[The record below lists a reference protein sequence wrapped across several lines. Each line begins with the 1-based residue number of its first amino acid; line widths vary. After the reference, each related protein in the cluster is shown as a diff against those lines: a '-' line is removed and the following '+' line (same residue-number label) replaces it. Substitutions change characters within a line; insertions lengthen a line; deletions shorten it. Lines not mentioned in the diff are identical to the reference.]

1 MRSRRVLFTLQ
12 RVLVGAL
19 VICLL
24 SSAMAVLGGSAG
36 VEAQSASDSAAAVSS
51 VRIAARKLANGNLE
65 FGLELAGGSEWLPRA
80 RFFPYA
86 TVDVGRWLRA
96 SPYGMS
102 DGNDVRIR
110 ARRLTD
116 GKVAFALQVGADR
129 QWLPP
134 KRNFPYSTAT
144 IGRWLYASWYTVGDA
159 TTPLDTNSPPATAP
173 TPTDR
178 SSCTFESAM
187 SQVLPSVF
195 QVVADTG
202 SHWNLGTA
210 FYIGNDQFLTAAHVV
225 SGARTIRLQNH
236 VGTVRQVQVVGTDV
250 PSDVAVL
257 RADGSG
263 ISAMRFG
270 DESSLGSGAR
280 IAAVGYPASVYSDPS
295 TGAAASIVSGLL
307 SSKWYD
313 GDYDYVYYLQT
324 DAAANRGNSGGPVI
338 NECGE
343 VVGLVTS
350 KIVDEG
356 VEGLIY
362 AVTEGTVR
370 EAMRRANR
378 SPEPSRSTTV
388 DLYLI
393 QNVFGDSDGGSSRY
407 TLTTTCGVA
416 INTDYVVE
424 LREGRFNITM
434 ALGVDP
440 EEGLRVAAR
449 TSGGEGCIAT
459 ATVSNLPLNCTA
471 ARNPVTANL
480 AGADE
485 WVLLEFEI
493 SCTAHTAS
501 SGVGTSW
508 QFYTETDSLDR
519 SVVYLA
525 YGTSYNHDFSY
536 PWDEEPAQVGVECW
550 TDSVGNPERL
560 DIYVWFGGQFLA
572 GGFDRNDTIYVNY
585 RFGTGGIE
593 EGYWWE
599 SVDNVAAYVPEGE
612 VGSFLQLLRALNQ
625 EFVIRAWNFDDT
637 VIGTVV
643 FALAGADAAI
653 ARVLQVCTA

>member
-116 GKVAFALQVGADR
+116 GKVEFALQVGADR

-144 IGRWLYASWYTVGDA
+144 VGRWLYASWYTVGDA
-159 TTPLDTNSPPATAP
+159 TTPLDTNSSFTTEP

-178 SSCTFESAM
+178 SSCTFERAM
-187 SQVLPSVF
+187 STVLPSVF

-202 SHWNLGTA
+202 THWNLGTA
-210 FYIGNDQFLTAAHVV
+210 FYIGNDEFLTAAHVV
-225 SGARTIRLQNH
+225 SGARAIRIQNH
-236 VGTVRQVQVVGTDV
+236 IGTIRQVQVVGTDT

-313 GDYDYVYYLQT
+313 VDYDYVYYLQT

-459 ATVSNLPLNCTA
+459 ATVSNLPLSCTA

-485 WVLLEFEI
+485 WAFLEFEI
-493 SCTAHTAS
+493 DCTEQAANPTVAS
-501 SGVGTSW
+501 NW
-508 QFYTETDSLDR
+508 QNHTETDLLDR
-519 SVVYLA
+519 SVSIHAFSV
-525 YGTSYNHDFSY
+525 SQDHDFSY
-536 PWDEEPAQVGVECW
+536 PWDDSSAEIGVICW
-550 TDSVGNPERL
+550 TDSVGNPE
-560 DIYVWFGGQFLA
+560 DFGIYVWFGGQYVA
-572 GGFDRNDTIYVNY
+572 GGSNRDDSIYVNY
-585 RFGTGGIE
+585 RFGSGQVE
-593 EGYWWE
+593 VRYWWE
-599 SVDNVAAYVPEGE
+599 STDNVAAWVPGADE
-612 VGSFLQLLRALNQ
+612 STFLQMLRGVHQ
-625 EFVIRAWNFDDT
+625 EFVIRTWNFDDS
-637 VIGTVV
+637 VIGTIV
-643 FALAGADAAI
+643 FDLTGASAAI
-653 ARVLQVCTA
+653 EPVIRACTT